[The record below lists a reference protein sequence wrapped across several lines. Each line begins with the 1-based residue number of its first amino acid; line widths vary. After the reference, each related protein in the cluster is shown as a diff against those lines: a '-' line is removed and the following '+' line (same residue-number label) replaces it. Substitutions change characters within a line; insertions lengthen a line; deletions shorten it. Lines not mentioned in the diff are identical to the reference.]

1 MSTRAYPED
10 HPYPV
15 SKLPFLAAG
24 STHKTVRLFLRS
36 FINPIYLHAR
46 SLEVNSVL
54 PSSKLI
60 SPVSSFLSQPYFAS
74 MASFSSSH
82 KQGEDRPVFS
92 GIEPPNKRRKVSE
105 SSRLYDVFINHR
117 GPDVKN
123 TLALQLYNFL
133 QNLEIQ
139 AFLDSEEKELGVSFP
154 STIET
159 AIRSAAVHIAI
170 FSKGYAESPWCLAE
184 LVLMLQ
190 SSAKIIPVFNDVEP
204 SALGHIE
211 KGVYGKAFSEY
222 ESKKR
227 YTEKLE
233 EWKQALQSIS
243 FIAGEKFNRDYE
255 KMVLAVQ
262 KEVQRRRFLHVAKY
276 PVGLSK
282 LVEHFERHCIDKLV
296 QDFETQ
302 FEMNEQ
308 GEVKSKIVG
317 IFGMGGV
324 GKTTLSKELFNRKRS
339 DYSRSCFLFDVREAP
354 VKKDLHSLQMKL
366 LRELF
371 DERDRPSFSSVED
384 GTSCLSNH
392 FTGSGNPNFLI
403 VLDDI
408 NHQEQLDALLVS
420 DELNNSSNS
429 LVIVTTR
436 DVGVLIN
443 AGITVGYHLKGM
455 DTDDAKELFC
465 WHAFSQPYPS
475 SGYEKLVDLFVD
487 VCGGL
492 PLSLQV
498 LGKHVHGE
506 DQKFW
511 ELELNKVTKTLPQD
525 IHKRLRISIEM
536 LDNEEKQI
544 FMDVACFFIGEL
556 TKDAIRAWE
565 GSGWSAQ
572 HALLRLKNKCLVE
585 EIKDY
590 KFRGQFEDL
599 FEDSRE
605 EMLVLRMHDHLR
617 DLGREMADELS
628 HPRRLWR
635 SQHLQSLKSKGYENI
650 LTKANFRCLHSFSD
664 ASMGFTIKYFL
675 EESDN
680 IVETSTAL
688 LWLELNYWTHTLPS
702 IPPWIPLQ
710 NLQYLQIRGG
720 GLESL
725 WQNDVQ
731 VPFQFKELRIYH
743 QWELKK
749 LSLGFLRFL
758 EEITIHDCKNLK
770 SVTGI
775 SDLRKLV
782 ELNIGLSGLSKL
794 VELNINSC
802 QKVEELCLV
811 QLSRLEF
818 CLISDL
824 LTLKRF
830 EVKGCKNLVTIN
842 GIFWNPVKL
851 NIYGCPKLEKI
862 PDIVKLHSLERMQ
875 LLYCSN
881 ETIRNCILN
890 MEKLPSS
897 SIKVIDRA
905 VDGAES
911 ILNANLFCDFIR
923 ANSIIEIGTDN
934 ACNCLS
940 RCTVKAIILCAL
952 VVVNTPT
959 AAETINDFIYEC
971 DINPWLKF
979 EVRHGEW
986 IITSVTTNQD
996 EINSYI
1002 ASKGYCFPFD
1012 YLGSLEDVMVK
1023 GVTIPVM
1030 KDEEHNILKV
1040 SRIILYKLYQT

>member
-1 MSTRAYPED
+1 
-10 HPYPV
+10 
-15 SKLPFLAAG
+15 
-24 STHKTVRLFLRS
+24 
-36 FINPIYLHAR
+36 
-46 SLEVNSVL
+46 
-54 PSSKLI
+54 
-60 SPVSSFLSQPYFAS
+60 
-74 MASFSSSH
+74 
-82 KQGEDRPVFS
+82 
-92 GIEPPNKRRKVSE
+92 
-105 SSRLYDVFINHR
+105 
-117 GPDVKN
+117 
-123 TLALQLYNFL
+123 
-133 QNLEIQ
+133 
-139 AFLDSEEKELGVSFP
+139 
-154 STIET
+154 
-159 AIRSAAVHIAI
+159 
-170 FSKGYAESPWCLAE
+170 
-184 LVLMLQ
+184 MLQ
-190 SSAKIIPVFNDVEP
+190 SSAKIIPVFYDVEP

-243 FIAGEKFNRDYE
+243 FIAGEKFNSDYE

-262 KEVQRRRFLHVAKY
+262 KEVQRRRFLHVSKY

-282 LVEHFERHCIDKLV
+282 LVEHFERYCIDKLV

-308 GEVKSKIVG
+308 GEGKSKIVG

-339 DYSRSCFLFDVREAP
+339 DYSRSCFLFDVREAS
-354 VKKDLHSLQMKL
+354 VKNDLHSLQMKL

-371 DERDRPSFSSVED
+371 DERDPSFSSVED

-392 FTGSGNPNFLI
+392 FTGSGNPKFLI

-429 LVIVTTR
+429 LVIVTAR

-498 LGKHVHGE
+498 LDRHVHGE

-511 ELELNKVTKTLPQD
+511 ELELNKVKKTLPQD

-556 TKDAIRAWE
+556 TKDAIRVWE
-565 GSGWSAQ
+565 GSGWSGQ
-572 HALLRLKNKCLVE
+572 HALVRLQNKCLVE

-605 EMLVLRMHDHLR
+605 EILVLRMHDHLR
-617 DLGREMADELS
+617 DLGQEMADELS

-635 SQHLQSLKSKGYENI
+635 SQHLQSLKSKGFENI

-688 LWLELNYWTHTLPS
+688 LWLELNYWTHTLTS

-731 VPFQFKELRIYH
+731 VPFQLKVLRIYH
-743 QWELKK
+743 QWELKE

-782 ELNIGLSGLSKL
+782 ELNIGECQNLRDLSFVRFSCLEKIRIYKCWNLISFGGMSYLKKL
-794 VELNINSC
+794 VELKIGLC
-802 QKVEELCLV
+802 KVEE
-811 QLSRLEF
+811 
-818 CLISDL
+818 
-824 LTLKRF
+824 
-830 EVKGCKNLVTIN
+830 VKTVA
-842 GIFWNPVKL
+842 
-851 NIYGCPKLEKI
+851 
-862 PDIVKLHSLERMQ
+862 
-875 LLYCSN
+875 
-881 ETIRNCILN
+881 
-890 MEKLPSS
+890 
-897 SIKVIDRA
+897 KVH
-905 VDGAES
+905 
-911 ILNANLFCDFIR
+911 
-923 ANSIIEIGTDN
+923 
-934 ACNCLS
+934 
-940 RCTVKAIILCAL
+940 
-952 VVVNTPT
+952 P
-959 AAETINDFIYEC
+959 
-971 DINPWLKF
+971 
-979 EVRHGEW
+979 
-986 IITSVTTNQD
+986 
-996 EINSYI
+996 
-1002 ASKGYCFPFD
+1002 
-1012 YLGSLEDVMVK
+1012 
-1023 GVTIPVM
+1023 
-1030 KDEEHNILKV
+1030 
-1040 SRIILYKLYQT
+1040 

>member
-1 MSTRAYPED
+1 
-10 HPYPV
+10 
-15 SKLPFLAAG
+15 
-24 STHKTVRLFLRS
+24 
-36 FINPIYLHAR
+36 
-46 SLEVNSVL
+46 
-54 PSSKLI
+54 
-60 SPVSSFLSQPYFAS
+60 

-243 FIAGEKFNRDYE
+243 FIAGEKFNSFRDYE

-276 PVGLSK
+276 P
-282 LVEHFERHCIDKLV
+282 
-296 QDFETQ
+296 

-758 EEITIHDCKNLK
+758 EEITIHDL
-770 SVTGI
+770 
-775 SDLRKLV
+775 
-782 ELNIGLSGLSKL
+782 
-794 VELNINSC
+794 
-802 QKVEELCLV
+802 
-811 QLSRLEF
+811 
-818 CLISDL
+818 
-824 LTLKRF
+824 
-830 EVKGCKNLVTIN
+830 
-842 GIFWNPVKL
+842 KL